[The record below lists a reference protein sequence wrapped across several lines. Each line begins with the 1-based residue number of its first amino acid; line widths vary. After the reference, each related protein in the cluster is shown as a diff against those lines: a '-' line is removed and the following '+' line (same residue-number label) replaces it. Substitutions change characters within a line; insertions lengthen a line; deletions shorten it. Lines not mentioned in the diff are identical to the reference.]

1 MTQTKEF
8 SALGLTDRTLE
19 AIRSK
24 GFETPS
30 PIQRLT
36 IPALLD
42 TEKTNDIIAEAQ
54 TGTGKT
60 AAFLLPVLS
69 TLPRADS
76 RTAPSAQGRDSGP
89 DPGSYARAGA
99 ASDRRTAVAER
110 PQQAVDLGHL
120 RRRFDERAAP
130 QTVQGRRRGRR
141 NAGPDTRPLA
151 PGNA

>member
-1 MTQTKEF
+1 MTQTEEF

-42 TEKTNDIIAEAQ
+42 TEKTNDIIAQAQ

-60 AAFLLPVLS
+60 AAFACRFSNGSVRS
-69 TLPRADS
+69 RA
-76 RTAPSAQGRDSGP
+76 RL
-89 DPGSYARAGA
+89 
-99 ASDRRTAVAER
+99 R
-110 PQQAVDLGHL
+110 P
-120 RRRFDERAAP
+120 
-130 QTVQGRRRGRR
+130 
-141 NAGPDTRPLA
+141 
-151 PGNA
+151 